1 MSYDYRKLRGRIR
14 EKFGTQAEFSRNIGL
29 SEVSV
34 SNKLNNVVDWGQDEM
49 ESAIVALD
57 IPFSDIHSYF
67 LLIKLSKTQ
76 LNNLDTQKEV
86 KNDNSG
92 FDCINSN
99 MCRRVADSKH
109 FLRSTYLLYRKMRI
123 QTSG

>member
-1 MSYDYRKLRGRIR
+1 MPYDYRKLRGRIR

-57 IPFSDIHSYF
+57 IPFSDIHSFF
-67 LLIKLSKTQ
+67 LLIRLRKTQ
-76 LNNLDTQKEV
+76 LNNLDTQKGGT
-86 KNDNSG
+86 K
-92 FDCINSN
+92 
-99 MCRRVADSKH
+99 
-109 FLRSTYLLYRKMRI
+109 
-123 QTSG
+123 

>member
-1 MSYDYRKLRGRIR
+1 MPYDYRKLRGRIR

-49 ESAIVALD
+49 SSAIVALD

-67 LLIKLSKTQ
+67 FTHQVEK
-76 LNNLDTQKEV
+76 NLT
-86 KNDNSG
+86 
-92 FDCINSN
+92 
-99 MCRRVADSKH
+99 R
-109 FLRSTYLLYRKMRI
+109 
-123 QTSG
+123 

>member
-1 MSYDYRKLRGRIR
+1 MPYDYRKLRGRIR

-49 ESAIVALD
+49 ESAIVALE

-67 LLIKLSKTQ
+67 
-76 LNNLDTQKEV
+76 
-86 KNDNSG
+86 
-92 FDCINSN
+92 F
-99 MCRRVADSKH
+99 
-109 FLRSTYLLYRKMRI
+109 TYLVEKNS
-123 QTSG
+123 TE

>member
-49 ESAIVALD
+49 ESAIVALE

-67 LLIKLSKTQ
+67 FTHLAEKS
-76 LNNLDTQKEV
+76 
-86 KNDNSG
+86 
-92 FDCINSN
+92 
-99 MCRRVADSKH
+99 
-109 FLRSTYLLYRKMRI
+109 STE
-123 QTSG
+123 

>member
-1 MSYDYRKLRGRIR
+1 MPYDYRKLRGRIR

-67 LLIKLSKTQ
+67 FTHQVEK
-76 LNNLDTQKEV
+76 NLT
-86 KNDNSG
+86 
-92 FDCINSN
+92 
-99 MCRRVADSKH
+99 R
-109 FLRSTYLLYRKMRI
+109 
-123 QTSG
+123 

>member
-1 MSYDYRKLRGRIR
+1 MTYDYRKLRGRIR

-49 ESAIVALD
+49 ESAIVALE

-67 LLIKLSKTQ
+67 FTHLV
-76 LNNLDTQKEV
+76 E
-86 KNDNSG
+86 KN
-92 FDCINSN
+92 
-99 MCRRVADSKH
+99 
-109 FLRSTYLLYRKMRI
+109 STK
-123 QTSG
+123 